1 MIFEQNFSYLSGML
15 KSSWTPQTK
24 FHFPPVFWADSRKKK
39 VSKSRQITSA
49 WMESTTGKWENAP
62 WTDPRNVLHEWK
74 LLLARWNQCFCWY
87 VYLSKPPL
95 QLKSYGNPPVFCQ
108 RLFALQLPPFSQK
121 FRRKRLSF
129 PGSLNKSILLFWLST
144 KRERE
149 REEKKKK
156 KSTSNI
162 CYTCPSSLNCG
173 IHEFL
178 NRLCFPLSRKKH
190 ERANSSAKHQLQH
203 QLFRALRLCQDW
215 ETYDGIAIV
224 INVV

>member
-1 MIFEQNFSYLSGML
+1 MAGRKTDRSVEI
-15 KSSWTPQTK
+15 QTNNICMDGK
-24 FHFPPVFWADSRKKK
+24 HYRQMRKCAVNWPSKHVARVEATFGEMKPVF
-39 VSKSRQITSA
+39 
-49 WMESTTGKWENAP
+49 
-62 WTDPRNVLHEWK
+62 
-74 LLLARWNQCFCWY
+74 LLICISF
-87 VYLSKPPL
+87 KPPL

-108 RLFALQLPPFSQK
+108 RLFALQLPSFSQK

-149 REEKKKK
+149 TKKIK

-203 QLFRALRLCQDW
+203 QLFWALRLCQDW

-224 INVV
+224 INIV

>member
-149 REEKKKK
+149 RERKKKK
-156 KSTSNI
+156 KKAPPIFATHVLHHWIVAFMSFWIGCVFHCLGRSTREQTAPQNTNYSINF
-162 CYTCPSSLNCG
+162 S
-173 IHEFL
+173 E
-178 NRLCFPLSRKKH
+178 LCVCVKTGKH
-190 ERANSSAKHQLQH
+190 MMGLQL
-203 QLFRALRLCQDW
+203 
-215 ETYDGIAIV
+215 
-224 INVV
+224 